1 MIVFPKTAA
10 EAAAAEGSYR
20 AGGTDLH
27 ERRRLGLQS
36 GDLVDLRD
44 VAELRN
50 FERAAD
56 GGFNL
61 GARLRISTL
70 AERAEL
76 REGYPALAEAAG
88 GLATP
93 QVRAVATLGGNL
105 LQATRCWYYRSPDAD
120 CVKRGGSG
128 CPAREGDHLFH
139 SCFDP
144 GPCPSVH
151 ASTLGMTLLAYEAW
165 VAISGSTPRSI
176 ADLYG
181 DGSNPKADHE
191 LEANALLT
199 HVVLPPPLGSERS
212 AYFRATSRERAEWP
226 LVEAAVR
233 LVTDGK
239 TISFARVAVGGVA
252 PRPLRLPAVEAAL
265 VGAKTDEA
273 SLRAACEPA
282 IRGASPLPMTAYKV
296 DLLPVTI
303 LETLERALGREPVT
317 AAAPPVSPAP
327 KPDAPA
333 TADDAKETP

>member
-1 MIVFPKTAA
+1 MIVFPTNSA
-10 EAAAAEGSYR
+10 EAAAASGTVR

-27 ERRRLGLQS
+27 ERRRLGLQT
-36 GDLVDLRD
+36 GPLVDLRD
-44 VAELRN
+44 VADLRS

-61 GARLRISTL
+61 GARLRIATL
-70 AERAEL
+70 ADRAEI
-76 REGYPALAEAAG
+76 REGYPALAEAAA

-120 CVKRGGSG
+120 CIKRGGTG

-165 VAISGSTPRSI
+165 VAVSGRGPRSVS
-176 ADLYG
+176 DLYG
-181 DGSNPKADHE
+181 DGSNPAADHE
-191 LEANALLT
+191 LEAGALLT
-199 HVVLPPPLGSERS
+199 HVVLPAPLAAERS

-233 LVTDGK
+233 LQTEGD
-239 TISFARVAVGGVA
+239 TITFARVAVGGVA
-252 PRPLRLPAVEAAL
+252 PRPLRLTKVEAAL
-265 VGAKTDEA
+265 VGSKTDEA
-273 SLRAACEPA
+273 SLRKACEEA
-282 IRGASPLPMTAYKV
+282 KDGASPLPMTGYKV

-303 LETLERALGREPVT
+303 LETLERALARAPVV
-317 AAAPPVSPAP
+317 AKAPPPTKAT
-327 KPDAPA
+327 PA
-333 TADDAKETP
+333 TTDSPQEAP